1 MQDAA
6 AVPEGQS
13 LSQAER
19 FVDTFVAP
27 SKTFT
32 DILRST
38 SWWLPFVFIL
48 LVGFV
53 FNVAVDKK
61 VGFDAIAQQQISANK
76 FAAERIDAL
85 PPDQKAIQLHAAA
98 ARTRVTSYGSGLIIL
113 LFGAVISLLWW
124 ASLNF
129 GLGAKTTYSQIFAVW
144 IYAGLPKAFIYLL
157 STVLLFAGIGLD
169 NFDMQNP
176 LGSNPGYYMDG
187 VSGLKIALGF
197 FDVFGLWALVLAV
210 MGCAIVARKTTSQA
224 AIVVC
229 GWWVIGM
236 LLLAGV
242 TAAFS

>member
-1 MQDAA
+1 MQDVAV
-6 AVPEGQS
+6 VPEGQG

-32 DILRST
+32 DILRSA

-61 VGFDAIAQQQISANK
+61 VGFDAVAQQQISANK
-76 FAAERIDAL
+76 FAAGRIDAL
-85 PPDQKAIQLHAAA
+85 PPDQKAVQLHAAA

-129 GLGAKTTYSQIFAVW
+129 GLGAKTTYSQIFAVF
-144 IYAGLPKAFIYLL
+144 GG
-157 STVLLFAGIGLD
+157 VGLD

-197 FDVFGLWALVLAV
+197 FDLFGLWALLLAV
-210 MGCAIVARKTTSQA
+210 LGCAIVARKTMSQA